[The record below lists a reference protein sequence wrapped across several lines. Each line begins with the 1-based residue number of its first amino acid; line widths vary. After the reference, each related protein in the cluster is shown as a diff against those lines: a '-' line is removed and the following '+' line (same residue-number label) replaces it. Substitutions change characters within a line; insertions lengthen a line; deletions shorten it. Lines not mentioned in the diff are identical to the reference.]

1 MTHLGANINCRNA
14 RLKSATFTFF
24 SPGGA
29 AQPGYAGGSFVQKEI
44 CYVFTDPAYRSVT
57 YRRSSSASLCP
68 APSPGERHGRLG
80 GCPIRRNLN
89 LLSSNAPPQMTG
101 VIPCRLRGAC
111 PICGLEGLQKG
122 QQGIDPVG
130 EDAGAQA
137 ADGVTEDGTAGEVSA
152 LQARHHGHV
161 GGQVAAPAHAH
172 GGEDGNVLCP
182 GQTGG
187 QKAGH
192 QANGRP
198 SSARAVMGT
207 AMPSALVKPN
217 SGFRMKES
225 FWPSQGR
232 DRNALIGCAGVD
244 AAPPRGPW

>member
-1 MTHLGANINCRNA
+1 M
-14 RLKSATFTFF
+14 
-24 SPGGA
+24 
-29 AQPGYAGGSFVQKEI
+29 
-44 CYVFTDPAYRSVT
+44 
-57 YRRSSSASLCP
+57 
-68 APSPGERHGRLG
+68 
-80 GCPIRRNLN
+80 
-89 LLSSNAPPQMTG
+89 
-101 VIPCRLRGAC
+101 
-111 PICGLEGLQKG
+111 
-122 QQGIDPVG
+122 G

-198 SSARAVMGT
+198 SSA
-207 AMPSALVKPN
+207 
-217 SGFRMKES
+217 
-225 FWPSQGR
+225 QGR
-232 DRNALIGCAGVD
+232 NGDGNAFGAGEAKQRLQDEGELLACAPDAQLIVMKVFGAAGFGWEWRRWISVSG
-244 AAPPRGPW
+244 RSF